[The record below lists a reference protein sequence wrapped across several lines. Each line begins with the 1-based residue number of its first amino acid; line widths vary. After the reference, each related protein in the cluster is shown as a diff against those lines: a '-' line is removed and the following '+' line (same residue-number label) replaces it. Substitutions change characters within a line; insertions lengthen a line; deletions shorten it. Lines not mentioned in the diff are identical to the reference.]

1 MRDPARAWFYG
12 KLILDMIIAF
22 LLLDFALF
30 VSVFV
35 YLYVHAHMRI
45 NRWKIYAYI
54 GICRYT
60 SMCTIIHASAGVCA
74 SFLLQLSYTDMHRNY
89 YQIPTQ
95 KKTINALVM
104 LPHCKSFW
112 ISEFRICTF
121 TDTNKQYVNKQIN
134 EIKMKN
140 RTK

>member
-35 YLYVHAHMRI
+35 YLSVHAHMRI

-54 GICRYT
+54 GIYRYT
-60 SMCTIIHASAGVCA
+60 SMCTIVHASAGVCA
-74 SFLLQLSYTDMHRNY
+74 RAFYYSFHIQTCTETIIRFR
-89 YQIPTQ
+89 PR
-95 KKTINALVM
+95 KKL
-104 LPHCKSFW
+104 
-112 ISEFRICTF
+112 
-121 TDTNKQYVNKQIN
+121 
-134 EIKMKN
+134 
-140 RTK
+140 

>member
-35 YLYVHAHMRI
+35 YLSVHAHMRI

-54 GICRYT
+54 GIY
-60 SMCTIIHASAGVCA
+60 
-74 SFLLQLSYTDMHRNY
+74 
-89 YQIPTQ
+89 
-95 KKTINALVM
+95 
-104 LPHCKSFW
+104 
-112 ISEFRICTF
+112 
-121 TDTNKQYVNKQIN
+121 
-134 EIKMKN
+134 
-140 RTK
+140 